1 MKPLTKYTKFIKKKE
16 NFLPELLKAT
26 KICLSGRPGPVWLD
40 VPLEIQWSDIKFDKK
55 YIYKKINQK
64 FSNKNL
70 NNYKRIFKYL
80 SNSKTTFSIR
90 F

>member
-1 MKPLTKYTKFIKKKE
+1 M
-16 NFLPELLKAT
+16 LKAT

-80 SNSKTTFSIR
+80 SNSKKPLLVLGSGVKGR
-90 F
+90 VGENLVKNL

>member
-1 MKPLTKYTKFIKKKE
+1 M
-16 NFLPELLKAT
+16 LKAT

-80 SNSKTTFSIR
+80 SNSKKPLLVLGSGVKVELVKIW
-90 F
+90 